1 MNITHLLEPLLDKSM
16 QETNAKQTPR
26 DYLGASRWGE
36 ECGRMLAYEY
46 HKAPTDKVDRF
57 PGKIL
62 RIFDMGHDAEE
73 RVAEYLIAAGFSLQT
88 TTPSGGQ
95 LGFKVAN
102 GKLAGH
108 CDGVIHSGPIDLP
121 YPIIWENKGLN
132 DKSWKETAKKG
143 VKESK
148 PVYYGQLQ
156 TYMAYLDVTNGS
168 LFTAINRNTGEVY
181 AEFVDFNA
189 QDAQALSDRAAR
201 IIQTE
206 TPEEMPRISDNAAF
220 FKCCF
225 CDYQQTCHGLK
236 TTSSI
241 APTSLELPKWITSGR
256 L

>member
-16 QETNAKQTPR
+16 QEINAKQTPR
-26 DYLGASRWGE
+26 AYLGASRWGE
-36 ECGRMLAYEY
+36 ECSRMLAYEY
-46 HKAPTDKVDRF
+46 HKAPTDKADRF
-57 PGKIL
+57 QGKIL
-62 RIFDMGHDAEE
+62 RVFDMGHDAEE
-73 RVAEYLIAAGFSLQT
+73 RVATYIKEAGFHLDTET
-88 TTPSGGQ
+88 TDGGQ
-95 LGFKVAN
+95 FGFKAAD

-108 CDGVIHSGPIDLP
+108 CDGVIRGGPIDLP

-156 TYMAYLDVTNGS
+156 TYMAYLDVPNGS
-168 LFTAINRNTGEVY
+168 LFTALNRNTGEIY
-181 AEFVDFNA
+181 AEFVEFNP

-201 IIQTE
+201 IIQT
-206 TPEEMPRISDNAAF
+206 TDPEEMPRLSENPAF

-225 CDYQQTCHGLK
+225 CDYQKTCHGL
-236 TTSSI
+236 TAAPSIVPSSQ
-241 APTSLELPKWITSGR
+241 ELPAWITNS

>member
-16 QETNAKQTPR
+16 QEVNAKQTPR

-36 ECGRMLAYEY
+36 ECSRMLAYEY
-46 HKAPTDKVDRF
+46 HKTPTDKADRF

-62 RIFDMGHDAEE
+62 RVFDMGHDAEE
-73 RVAEYLIAAGFSLQT
+73 RVAEYLIAAGFALQT
-88 TTPSGGQ
+88 VTPSGGQ
-95 LGFKVAN
+95 FGFKVAG

-156 TYMAYLDVTNGS
+156 TYMAYLDVPNGS
-168 LFTAINRNTGEVY
+168 LFTALNRNTGEIY
-181 AEFVDFNA
+181 AEFVEFNA
-189 QDAQALSDRAAR
+189 QDAQALSDKAAR

-206 TPEEMPRISDNAAF
+206 SPEEMPRLSENPAF

-225 CDYQQTCHGLK
+225 CDYQQTCHGLAA
-236 TTSSI
+236 SPSI
-241 APTSLELPKWITSGR
+241 APPSQELPAWITNS

>member
-26 DYLGASRWGE
+26 AYLGASRWGE
-36 ECGRMLAYEY
+36 ECSRMLAYEY
-46 HKAPTDKVDRF
+46 HKTPTDKADRF

-73 RVAEYLIAAGFSLQT
+73 RVAKYLIEAGFILDTET
-88 TTPSGGQ
+88 TDGGQ
-95 LGFKVAN
+95 FGFKAAD

-108 CDGVIHSGPIDLP
+108 CDGVIRGGPIDLP

-132 DKSWKETAKKG
+132 EKSWKDTAKKG
-143 VKESK
+143 VKASK

-156 TYMAYLDVTNGS
+156 TYMAYLDTTNGS
-168 LFTAINRNTGEVY
+168 LFTAINRNTGEIY
-181 AEFVDFNA
+181 AEFVEFNP

-206 TPEEMPRISDNAAF
+206 SPEEMPRLSDNPAF

-225 CDYQQTCHGLK
+225 CDYQKTCHGLK
-236 TTSSI
+236 AAPSI
-241 APTSLELPKWITSGR
+241 APSSLELPAWITNN